1 MAIGG
6 GRKMLIRSQDKK
18 MLFDITGS
26 NIGIAK
32 NNTIYGWNSFSDVD
46 IPTFL
51 GRYPTEERAIE
62 VLDEICQNY
71 EDIKFMERRSG
82 HVFQMPEE

>member
-1 MAIGG
+1 
-6 GRKMLIRSQDKK
+6 MLIRSQDKK

-62 VLDEICQNY
+62 VLDD

>member
-51 GRYPTEERAIE
+51 GHYPTEE
-62 VLDEICQNY
+62 
-71 EDIKFMERRSG
+71 
-82 HVFQMPEE
+82 